1 MSVPAEHKKHAP
13 KELSFSV
20 FIVSTSRS
28 RGTGKE
34 DVTGKTIREII
45 EGAGHEVIRKE
56 IIPDD
61 VHEIRSALVKSS
73 EDSDVIIFSGGTG
86 VHPEDVTPEALK
98 PLIEKELP
106 GFGELFRF
114 LSYSTVGSS
123 AMASR
128 AFAGIYRGRLVF
140 ALPGSP
146 DAAELALTELIL
158 PESPHLVWLA
168 SSSTRR

>member
-1 MSVPAEHKKHAP
+1 MSVPTEHKKHAP
-13 KELSFSV
+13 KKLSFSV

-28 RGTGKE
+28 KGTGKE
-34 DVTGKTIREII
+34 DVTGETIESKLRE
-45 EGAGHEVIRKE
+45 AGHYLVRRE

-61 VHEIRSALVKSS
+61 VHEIRSALMKSV

-86 VHPEDVTPEALK
+86 VHPEDVTPEALL
-98 PLIEKELP
+98 PLLDKELP

-123 AMASR
+123 AIASR
-128 AFAGIYRGRLVF
+128 AFAGVYRGKLVF

-158 PESPHLVWLA
+158 PEAPHLVWLA
-168 SSSTRR
+168 SSSTRK

>member
-13 KELSFSV
+13 KKLSFSV

-28 RGTGKE
+28 KGTGKE
-34 DVTGKTIREII
+34 DITGETI
-45 EGAGHEVIRKE
+45 EGKLKEAGHSVVRREV
-56 IIPDD
+56 IPDD
-61 VHEIRSALVKSS
+61 VHEIRSALIRSAG
-73 EDSDVIIFSGGTG
+73 DSDVIIFSGGTG
-86 VHPEDVTPEALK
+86 VHPEDVTPEALL
-98 PLIEKELP
+98 PMLDKEIP

-128 AFAGIYRGRLVF
+128 AFAGVYRGRLVF

-158 PESPHLVWLA
+158 PEASHLVWLA
-168 SSSTRR
+168 GSTRK